1 MIAKAQSAYLSELK
15 EKLPSNQEIILL
27 DFTENHSFI
36 AQDSVQGYHWNNSQ
50 ATLHPFVAYCR
61 DEEDQKLKVI
71 NYCVLS
77 DCLKHNASTVHS
89 FQYVVLQNLKERLPN
104 LNCCIYFSDGAPNQY
119 KYLKNIANLNYHYTD
134 YELKVAWHFFATSH
148 GKSPCD
154 GTGGSVK
161 CLIARTSLQNTRIL
175 NINEMYKWS
184 AGHTNGVK
192 CFKVTENEVE
202 SHINTFD
209 LENRYSKTYTA
220 IPSHYSLIPK
230 DGATEMHRVSADEYY
245 TEIHLDNK
253 SFQYDDIDVFKPG
266 MYAVCA
272 YDNKWYIGNILEVS
286 K

>member
-104 LNCCIYFSDGAPNQY
+104 LNCCIYFSGGAPNQY
-119 KYLKNIANLNYHYTD
+119 KYFKSIANLNYHYTD
-134 YELKVAWHFFATSH
+134 YELKTAWHFFATSH
-148 GKSPCD
+148 GKSSCHNIG
-154 GTGGSVK
+154 GTVK
-161 CLIARTSLQNTRIL
+161 HLIAKASLQNTPIL
-175 NINEMYKWS
+175 NINEMYEWS
-184 AGHTNGVK
+184 TSHTDGVK
-192 CFKVTENEVE
+192 FFKVTE

-209 LENRYSKTYTA
+209 LENRY
-220 IPSHYSLIPK
+220 
-230 DGATEMHRVSADEYY
+230 
-245 TEIHLDNK
+245 
-253 SFQYDDIDVFKPG
+253 FQQYNGI
-266 MYAVCA
+266 
-272 YDNKWYIGNILEVS
+272 
-286 K
+286 